1 MANPPPIPPV
11 VLNGHLPVQ
20 DIDLSDAQYPRD
32 GVIYQPTNPNIVR
45 EPDAVFLKSLTQSI
59 NNSVRVSTLGH
70 PVNFVNGPPVG
81 YGLFT
86 VHRPPRGHLCV
97 FGHPSGRAFRS
108 MAEFSEHVVSI
119 IQNNLDNCPCRLCQ
133 PGVWKHNQLEKHRA
147 SRAGAVNHPSASSPS
162 SPSRC
167 PYCFLMEF
175 VRSSY

>member
-45 EPDAVFLKSLTQSI
+45 EPDAVFLQSLTQSI
-59 NNSVRVSTLGH
+59 NNSAHVSTLGH
-70 PVNFVNGPPVG
+70 RVNFVNGTPVG

-86 VHRPPRGHLCV
+86 VHRPSVHQPRGNRCV

-108 MAEFSEHVVSI
+108 MSVFSEHVVSI
-119 IQNNLDNCPCRLCQ
+119 IQDKLDNCPCRLCQ
-133 PGVWKHNQLEKHRA
+133 PEVWMPSHLEKYRA
-147 SRAGAVNHPSASSPS
+147 RRAGAVNTHPPPAPPAPPAAPTVS
-162 SPSRC
+162 
-167 PYCFLMEF
+167 
-175 VRSSY
+175 